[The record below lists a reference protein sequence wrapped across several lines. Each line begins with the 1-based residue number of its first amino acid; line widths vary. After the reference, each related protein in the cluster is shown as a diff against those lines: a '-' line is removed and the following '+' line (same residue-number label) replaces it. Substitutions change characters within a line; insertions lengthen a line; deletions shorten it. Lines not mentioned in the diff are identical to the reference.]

1 MENNENQTNE
11 QVNQAVEPVVQN
23 EPTVAPV
30 EPAAPVQATPVT
42 PVQPEQPKKKGNKAL
57 LIILLIVI
65 LLAGAGC
72 AYYFLIVKQQGNN
85 TNTNTTT
92 TTSATG
98 DTTTTEATTTT
109 AVKETALTGKINI
122 VDYCNNKTDCDKE
135 IGDVKIGDQTVKLSV
150 NIKNVNT
157 DNKTGKI
164 TLGSKSI
171 NFADIDSTWP
181 IIDGFEVYDKYFII
195 YTSADRTDNDRDLI
209 DCEIRSYKIY
219 VYDDD
224 LKLVREL
231 SGYTMNNA
239 YKDFKIENGILYLYE
254 MDREAMRYEKIKFSD
269 FVDENG
275 PEAEIISNV
284 SSC

>member
-1 MENNENQTNE
+1 MENNELNTNE
-11 QVNQAVEPVVQN
+11 QTNQPVEPVAPAEPVVQPVQ
-23 EPTVAPV
+23 ETVQ
-30 EPAAPVQATPVT
+30 AAPVQ
-42 PVQPEQPKKKGNKAL
+42 PVQEPKKSKSNNMILIVL
-57 LIILLIVI
+57 LIII
-65 LLAGAGC
+65 LLAGAGA
-72 AYYFLIVKQQGNN
+72 AYYFLIYKQQRNN

-92 TTSATG
+92 TTSANG
-98 DTTTTEATTTT
+98 DTTTTTEATTTT

-269 FVDENG
+269 FVDEDG

>member
-1 MENNENQTNE
+1 MENNELNTNTNE
-11 QVNQAVEPVVQN
+11 QTNQPVEPVMPT
-23 EPTVAPV
+23 EPTVQPV
-30 EPAAPVQATPVT
+30 QETVQAAPVQ
-42 PVQPEQPKKKGNKAL
+42 PVQEPKKSKSNNMILIVL
-57 LIILLIVI
+57 LIII

-92 TTSATG
+92 TTSANG
-98 DTTTTEATTTT
+98 DTTTTTEATTTT

-269 FVDENG
+269 FVDEDG
-275 PEAEIISNV
+275 SEAEIISNV